1 VECLRFN
8 FKALVAKMGES
19 KIVNSVVRAA
29 LILQTLSRGKS
40 RIGKISESVKL
51 SKATTHRLLL
61 TLAKVGFVV
70 QDPLTQGYH
79 LGPGLLQLFSDPI
92 LSHNSLTSCAFE
104 EMTYLNNLTRE
115 TVLLDLRSGL
125 QKVCI
130 EKIDSPE
137 NLKYTN
143 EKGFAAPIY
152 VGGGGKVLL
161 SELKDDELNYI
172 LKQTSFVPIT
182 SNTIIDPEKLR
193 AEIKKVRKQ
202 GYATSFGERV
212 PGSSCVSVPVKHY
225 VAPVALSIL
234 GPASR
239 FTPKRIMETIM
250 ELKQA
255 ADRIAKN
262 LENLKEISKSNEQ

>member
-1 VECLRFN
+1 MPIMVEP
-8 FKALVAKMGES
+8 
-19 KIVNSVVRAA
+19 KIVNSIVRAA
-29 LILQTLSRGKS
+29 LILQTLSAGNS
-40 RIGKISESVKL
+40 RIGKISESVNL
-51 SKATTHRLLL
+51 SKGTTHRLLL
-61 TLAKVGFVV
+61 TLAKVGFVF

-92 LSHNSLTSCAFE
+92 LSHNSLISCAFE
-104 EMTYLNNLTRE
+104 EMSHLKDLTRE
-115 TVLLDLRSGL
+115 TVLLDLRAGL

-143 EKGFAAPIY
+143 EKGFAAPLY

-161 SELKDDELNYI
+161 SELEDDEIHII
-172 LKQTSFVPIT
+172 LKQISFVPIT
-182 SNTIIDPEKLR
+182 SNTIIDAEQLR
-193 AEIKKVRKQ
+193 AEIKKVRRQ

-212 PGSSCVSVPVKHY
+212 PGSSCVSVPVKNY
-225 VAPVALSIL
+225 VTPVALSIL

-239 FTPKRIMETIM
+239 FTPKRIMATIE

-255 ADRIAKN
+255 AGKISDNLKN
-262 LENLKEISKSNEQ
+262 LREISKSHEQ

>member
-1 VECLRFN
+1 MPKMVEQ
-8 FKALVAKMGES
+8 

-29 LILQTLSRGKS
+29 LILQALSGGNT
-40 RIGKISESVKL
+40 RIGKISERVKL
-51 SKATTHRLLL
+51 SKGTTHRLLG
-61 TLAKVGFVV
+61 TLAKVGFVF

-92 LSHNSLTSCAFE
+92 LSHNSLISCAFE
-104 EMTYLNNLTRE
+104 EMTYLNSLTRE
-115 TVLLDLRSGL
+115 TVLLDLRAGL

-130 EKIDSPE
+130 AKIDSPE

-143 EKGFAAPIY
+143 EKGFAAPLY

-161 SELKDDELNYI
+161 SELKDDELNTI
-172 LKQTSFVPIT
+172 LKQTSFVAIT

-193 AEIKKVRKQ
+193 AEIKKVRQQ

-212 PGSSCVSVPVKHY
+212 PGSSCVSVPVKNY

-239 FTPKRIMETIM
+239 FTPKRIMEIIAK
-250 ELKQA
+250 LKQA
-255 ADRIAKN
+255 AGRISKN
-262 LENLKEISKSNEQ
+262 LKSLGEIGKSNEQ

>member
-1 VECLRFN
+1 
-8 FKALVAKMGES
+8 MSES
-19 KIVNSVVRAA
+19 KIVNSIVRAA
-29 LILQTLSRGKS
+29 YILQALSNGNS

-51 SKATTHRLLL
+51 SKGTTHRLLV
-61 TLAKVGFVV
+61 TLAKVGFVF

-104 EMTYLNNLTRE
+104 EMTYLKDLTSE
-115 TVLLDLRSGL
+115 TVLLDLRAGL

-143 EKGFAAPIY
+143 EKGFAAPLY

-161 SELKDDELNYI
+161 SELKDDEINI
-172 LKQTSFVPIT
+172 IFNQINFVPIT
-182 SNTIIDPEKLR
+182 ANTIIDPDQLWT
-193 AEIKKVRKQ
+193 EIKKVRQQ

-212 PGSSCVSVPVKHY
+212 PGSSCVSVPVKNY
-225 VAPVALSIL
+225 VTPVALSIL

-239 FTPKRIMETIM
+239 FTPKRIMKTVEK
-250 ELKQA
+250 LKQGA
-255 ADRIAKN
+255 GKIS
-262 LENLKEISKSNEQ
+262 ENLKNVGEIGKSNEQ

>member
-1 VECLRFN
+1 VEYFAVQFQRP
-8 FKALVAKMGES
+8 VTKMSES

-143 EKGFAAPIY
+143 EKGFAAPLY

-161 SELKDDELNYI
+161 SELKDDELNNI

-182 SNTIIDPEKLR
+182 ANTIIDPEKLW
-193 AEIKKVRKQ
+193 AEIRKIRKQ

-239 FTPKRIMETIM
+239 FTPKRIMETIV

-255 ADRIAKN
+255 AGRISKN
-262 LENLKEISKSNEQ
+262 LENLKEIGKSNEQ